1 MMKVKL
7 AACYVLIRNASGF
20 CAGLAMIAGCG
31 GSQPPIGPPGAMP
44 HGTALRQTQASDERI
59 RHQGGIDSL
68 RGHLPKYVYVFNQVQ
83 GGSNPASDIDIYP
96 GGLNGNISPS
106 VVIGGSQTQ
115 LTQAGGIVVDSS
127 GEIYVA
133 VIDTDEIVGFA
144 PGSSG
149 NATPNIVI
157 SGSQTALARP
167 TGLAVDSSD
176 NLYVANCA
184 SACGV
189 GSQPSALLEFSAGSN
204 GNVAPIRDISGYDTG
219 LSEAN
224 DPAIASDGSIYVSN
238 QSNTI
243 CVFSSDANGDAKPIR
258 EVDGSYT
265 LLNTPD
271 GIAVN
276 RTALWAGSFD
286 ADYLERFKPKANGNV
301 SPVAVISGHRTKLG
315 NPDGISLDGEGNIYS
330 SNPGDKRIVE
340 FEARANGNVRP
351 IGEIAGSNTQLVAP
365 VWVFVQ

>member
-1 MMKVKL
+1 MDTMGLGLSRHTGSLV
-7 AACYVLIRNASGF
+7 AAIVILV
-20 CAGLAMIAGCG
+20 GCG
-31 GSQPPIGPPGAMP
+31 GSQPPIGAPGGMP

-59 RHQGGIDSL
+59 RDPRGVDSL
-68 RGHLPKYVYVFNQVQ
+68 RRHLPKYVYVFNQVQ

-96 GGLNGNISPS
+96 GGIIGNISPR

-133 VIDTDEIVGFA
+133 VIDTDEIVGFP

-149 NATPNIVI
+149 NAAPNIVI
-157 SGSQTALARP
+157 SGSQTALSRP

-184 SACGV
+184 SGCGV

-219 LSEAN
+219 LTEAN

-243 CVFSSDANGDAKPIR
+243 CVFSSDANGDVKPIR
-258 EVDGSYT
+258 ELDGSYT

-276 RTALWAGSFD
+276 KTALWAGSFD
-286 ADYLERFKPKANGNV
+286 ADYLERFKPNANGNV
-301 SPVAVISGHRTKLG
+301 SPAAVISGRRTKLG
-315 NPDGISLDGEGNIYS
+315 NPDGVSVDGEGNIYS

-340 FEARANGNVRP
+340 FEARANGNVHP
-351 IGEIAGSNTQLVAP
+351 IGSIVGSKTQLVAP
-365 VWVFVQ
+365 VWVFVR